1 MFNES
6 DQSIQKR
13 IDKID
18 GLGGMTV
25 NERLYHSGLR
35 KELDDAIINDKPRA
49 KEILQWLRVDDESI
63 GMIVNHPIVSK
74 RISPKNTVLNKIRVI
89 VISKTIWSHLLFLL
103 LVEVMLAALL
113 YVLVIPF
120 VFWSIFGEGASSE
133 RTYNLTINSFIS
145 EGAPL
150 IVVLL
155 ISAAYFTWN
164 VWKQELSK
172 AKSHLITAVIVTV
185 LYIFRLPLIDGV
197 IGM

>member
-6 DQSIQKR
+6 DKSIQKR

-35 KELDDAIINDKPRA
+35 KELDDAIINDKARA
-49 KEILQWLRVDDESI
+49 KEILLWLRVDDKSI
-63 GMIVNHPIVSK
+63 EMIVNHTLITE
-74 RISPKNTVLNKIRVI
+74 RISSKNTAVTTIRKI
-89 VISKTIWSHLLFLL
+89 VISKTIWSHLLLIL

-113 YVLVIPF
+113 YVLVIPL
-120 VFWSIFGEGASSE
+120 VFWSIFGEGASS
-133 RTYNLTINSFIS
+133 RAYNLPINNFIS

-155 ISAAYFTWN
+155 LSTVHFARN
-164 VWKQELSK
+164 VWKQELSR
-172 AKSHLITAVIVTV
+172 AKSYLITTVVVTV
-185 LYIFRLPLIDGV
+185 LYIFRLPLIDGI
-197 IGM
+197 IGI